1 MPVGAA
7 QAQGNDNTNQII
19 FSKPLSEEMVDLINL
34 HGAEIEIVEG
44 SPVIV
49 VGGLDEEI
57 YIPFG
62 LPATMDVLIHDKPVT
77 VEVDGNYLLI
87 PLEGEIE
94 KTCISDFD
102 VKEIRDGQIILE
114 GEVNPRLKLAL
125 KVGVAVIG
133 TIGSVIAIGSWL
145 YGMATSNDQD
155 SVKVRNWLTNKR
167 PVYTPDIDV
176 FVPATG
182 ITGAEVAAEV
192 RDLDHGK
199 RVRVYLIGERT
210 GEKLRIRGEL
220 PITGDRIRG
229 ATMLDVQRRHVDEVY
244 ELLRKN
250 NGRITIKLEK
260 VSVGSVWI
268 EGIAFGVDW

>member
-57 YIPFG
+57 YIPFS
-62 LPATMDVLIHDKPVT
+62 LPATMDVLIHGKPVT

-87 PLEGEIE
+87 LLEGEIE
-94 KTCISDFD
+94 KTCISNFD
-102 VKEIRDGQIILE
+102 VREIRDGQIILE
-114 GEVNPRLKLAL
+114 GEVNPWKII
-125 KVGVAVIG
+125 VGVIG
-133 TIGSVIAIGSWL
+133 VVSGIIAIGTWAHNL
-145 YGMATSNDQD
+145 ATSNDQD
-155 SVKVRNWLTNKR
+155 RVDVRRWLTNR
-167 PVYTPDIDV
+167 SPVYARGIDV
-176 FVPATG
+176 FAPAKG
-182 ITGAEVAAEV
+182 ITGASVSVEV
-192 RDLDHGK
+192 RDLDHGE
-199 RVRVYLIGERT
+199 RVRVYLIGART
-210 GEKLRIRGEL
+210 GEALKLRGEL
-220 PITGDRIRG
+220 PTTGDNVKGEPKLR
-229 ATMLDVQRRHVDEVY
+229 VERRYVDEVC

-260 VSVGSVWI
+260 ETTGSVWI
-268 EGIAFGVDW
+268 QGIEFGVDW